1 MSEASDGSVMVY
13 VTSDNTLIIA
23 GQDGV
28 IAGSYIRFNNFS
40 QVTSLDLSNLDT
52 SKVITMFYMFKDC
65 SSLTSLDLSNFDT
78 SKVTDMGGMFYN
90 CNSLT
95 SLNLS
100 NFDTS
105 KVLNMGDMFKNCSKI
120 KMINVSNKWVVNS
133 RCATTDMFYSCGVS
147 SVTYV

>member
-28 IAGSYIRFNNFS
+28 IAGRYIRFNKFS

-52 SKVITMFYMFKDC
+52 SKVTDMMDMFTGC
-65 SSLTSLDLSNFDT
+65 SSLTILDLTSFDT
-78 SKVTDMGGMFYN
+78 SKVTNMNAMF
-90 CNSLT
+90 S
-95 SLNLS
+95 
-100 NFDTS
+100 D
-105 KVLNMGDMFKNCSKI
+105 CSKMQSI
-120 KMINVSNKWVVNS
+120 KVSSKWVISSGCNTNS
-133 RCATTDMFYSCGVS
+133 MFAYCGVS